1 VGGSIKS
8 VLVAASIAALV
19 ACASS
24 GERATFR
31 VPESNTAVTVERTP
45 MHAYLA
51 ESHRSVIIKIQGRP
65 ASRAELFPD
74 TGGYSRANLY
84 RLDARRV
91 LLRDADSSYTID
103 VTSGTVSKDAE
114 RRIAGTFLGSFDVDG
129 SKTWRF
135 IPARDRPELPT
146 EFIGGS

>member
-1 VGGSIKS
+1 MILSRREFILS
-8 VLVAASIAALV
+8 STAALA

-31 VPESNTAVTVERTP
+31 VPESSTAVTVERTP

-51 ESHRSVIIKIQGRP
+51 EYHRSVITEIQGRP
-65 ASRAELFPD
+65 ASRAEMFPD

-84 RLDARRV
+84 RLDAQRV

-103 VTSGTVSKDAE
+103 VTTGTVSKDAE

-129 SKTWRF
+129 SKRWLF

-146 EFIGGS
+146 EFLGGS